1 MTITVTDKE
10 VVKTIKS
17 LVQSGENSISKI
29 LAHHLLTLAGRFFR
43 ISSSFA
49 SNSEA
54 SELLENHEVMFPL
67 Y

>member
-43 ISSSFA
+43 I
-49 SNSEA
+49 NS
-54 SELLENHEVMFPL
+54 
-67 Y
+67 